1 MAPTSNAP
9 NTLPAKQKEDTMGLL
24 ISSSGGQAHWGLL
37 MLRFALGSVMFV
49 AGWKKVF
56 EFGVSSF
63 TAALTAEGVPLPEFF
78 AYAVTLLELVGG
90 AFLVVGLLS
99 RPAALLLAIDMVVAI
114 LLVTHEIGFLSSTG
128 RAGVEINVLLIGG
141 LLAILFAGPG
151 SISLDRALEG
161 RLRSNNGT
169 RRVAGRRRPVT

>member
-1 MAPTSNAP
+1 
-9 NTLPAKQKEDTMGLL
+9 
-24 ISSSGGQAHWGLL
+24 

-56 EFGVSSF
+56 EFGVASF
-63 TAALTAEGVPLPEFF
+63 GEALAGEGVPLPEFS

-90 AFLVVGLLS
+90 AFLIIGLLS
-99 RPAALLLAIDMVVAI
+99 RVTALLLAIDMVVAI

-151 SISLDRALEG
+151 SISLDRVLERRTRSTDPHTA
-161 RLRSNNGT
+161 RL
-169 RRVAGRRRPVT
+169 AGRHSPAS